1 MEKPD
6 PAPLDDDI
14 VGRIAALVDALPHLV
29 GITDDRG
36 EVLWL
41 NRAGRS
47 FLGVEPDQSLRTVD
61 LFTDEMFGRYYAE
74 IRPEIVAGRRWTGSL
89 SIRRSNEATASVDAV
104 IVGGTGPGGEIRWLG
119 AFAVDMTEQRER
131 EAELAHRASHDPL
144 TGLPNRAL
152 ATDRLR
158 MAMAVAQRTGAP
170 IAAIALDLDGFK
182 DINDRLGH
190 AAGDVVL
197 QQVTARL
204 TAAVR
209 PADTVARFGG
219 DEFVVIVHPPES
231 TRAAVLV
238 AQRIRDQ
245 LASPAYV
252 VGDEEIHL
260 SASIGLTVTDPADG
274 IDEATLLNAAD
285 RGMYRAKRAGGNCIR
300 VTNTTGTGELDGLES
315 FGHELASAL
324 SQGQIEAGF
333 EPIRDIRTRRV
344 LSVRIHA
351 RWRHPTRGLLADADF
366 LDDAQVTGYR
376 DLVWW
381 AATRAAVGAATR
393 TGITV
398 PLDLH
403 VPVSVL
409 CQADV
414 VERFSALRMVGPGVA
429 MRVVVS
435 ERSLVEIPGTVI
447 DIVDKFRSID
457 IGFVLTD
464 HGTGGVPL
472 VILAELP
479 MEAVE
484 LDPSIT
490 AEARAQPNVVALASQ
505 LAANHHVPCV
515 ASAVEREPDRD
526 FLAVL
531 GVDAVRGPVH
541 GELLDEV
548 GLVALVRTEDDAPG
562 GVTRPRT

>member
-1 MEKPD
+1 MDRPD
-6 PAPLDDDI
+6 PVPIDDDI
-14 VGRIAALVDALPHLV
+14 VRRIAALVDALPHLV

-36 EVLWL
+36 QVLWL

-47 FLGVEPDQSLRTVD
+47 FVGVDSDRSLSTVD
-61 LFTDEMFGRYYAE
+61 LFTDDMFGRYYAD
-74 IRPEIVAGRRWTGSL
+74 IRPEVLAGRPWTGSL
-89 SIRRSNEATASVDAV
+89 SVHKPDGTTATVDAV
-104 IVGGTGPGGEIRWLG
+104 IVGGAGAGGEIRWL
-119 AFAVDMTEQRER
+119 AALAIDVTSQRER
-131 EAELAHRASHDPL
+131 EADLAHRASHDPL

-158 MAMAVAQRTGAP
+158 MAMAVATRTGAP

-190 AAGDVVL
+190 AAGDLVL

-219 DEFVVIVHPPES
+219 DEFVVIIHPPES

-252 VGDEEIHL
+252 VGDEEVHL
-260 SASIGLTVTDPADG
+260 SASIGLTVTDPAEG
-274 IDEATLLNAAD
+274 VDEAALLGAAD

-300 VTNTTGTGELDGLES
+300 VTNTTDAGELDELETL
-315 FGHELASAL
+315 GHQLATAL

-333 EPIRDIRTRRV
+333 EPVREIRTQRILSLRV
-344 LSVRIHA
+344 HA
-351 RWRHPTRGLLADADF
+351 RWRHPTRGLLSDVDF

-381 AATRAAVGAATR
+381 AATRAAVAAATR
-393 TGITV
+393 AGIAV

-409 CQADV
+409 CQPDV
-414 VERFSALRMVGPGVA
+414 VDHFSALRLAGEGVA
-429 MRVVVS
+429 MRIVVS

-447 DIVDKFRSID
+447 DIVDAFRSID

-490 AEARAQPNVVALASQ
+490 ADARSQPNVVALASQ
-505 LAANHHVPCV
+505 LAANHRVPCV
-515 ASAVEREPDRD
+515 AAAVEREPDRD

-541 GELLDEV
+541 GELLDETDLASLA
-548 GLVALVRTEDDAPG
+548 GAQAGNR
-562 GVTRPRT
+562 GVTPPRP

>member
-1 MEKPD
+1 MDQPD
-6 PAPLDDDI
+6 PSPLDDDI
-14 VGRIAALVDALPHLV
+14 VERIAALVDALPHLV

-36 EVLWL
+36 TVLWL

-47 FLGVEPDQSLRTVD
+47 FLGVDRDQSLRTVD

-74 IRPEIVAGRRWTGSL
+74 IRPEVLAGRPWTGSL
-89 SIRRSNEATASVDAV
+89 SVRRPDGTSAAVDAV
-104 IVGGTGPGGEIRWLG
+104 IVGGAGAGGEVRWL
-119 AFAVDMTEQRER
+119 AALAIDVTRQRER
-131 EAELAHRASHDPL
+131 EADLAHRASHDPL

-158 MAMAVAQRTGAP
+158 MAMAVATRTGAP

-182 DINDRLGH
+182 GINDRLGH
-190 AAGDVVL
+190 AAGDLVL

-219 DEFVVIVHPPES
+219 DEFVVIIHPPES
-231 TRAAVLV
+231 THAAVLV

-252 VGDEEIHL
+252 VGDEEVHL
-260 SASIGLTVTDPADG
+260 SASIGLTVTDPSDG
-274 IDEATLLNAAD
+274 IDEATLLSAAD
-285 RGMYRAKRAGGNCIR
+285 HGMYRAKRAGGNCIR
-300 VTNTTGTGELDGLES
+300 VTSTTEAGELDELES
-315 FGHELASAL
+315 FGHLLAAAL

-333 EPIRDIRTRRV
+333 EPVRDARTQRV
-344 LSVRIHA
+344 LSLRARA
-351 RWRHPTRGLLADADF
+351 RWRHPTRGLLADVDF

-381 AATRAAVGAATR
+381 AATRAAVAAATR
-393 TGITV
+393 AGIQV

-409 CQADV
+409 SQSDV
-414 VERFSALRMVGPGVA
+414 VEHFSALRHSGARVA
-429 MRVVVS
+429 IRIAVS

-447 DIVDKFRSID
+447 DIVDAFRSVD

-479 MEAVE
+479 LDAVE

-490 AEARAQPNVVALASQ
+490 ADARSQPNVVALASQ
-505 LAANHHVPCV
+505 LAAAHHVPCV
-515 ASAVEREPDRD
+515 AADVEREPDRD

-531 GVDAVRGPVH
+531 GVDAVRGPVN
-541 GELLDEV
+541 GEVLDEA
-548 GLVALVRTEDDAPG
+548 GLVALATAQTDEKS
-562 GVTRPRT
+562 VTRPRI